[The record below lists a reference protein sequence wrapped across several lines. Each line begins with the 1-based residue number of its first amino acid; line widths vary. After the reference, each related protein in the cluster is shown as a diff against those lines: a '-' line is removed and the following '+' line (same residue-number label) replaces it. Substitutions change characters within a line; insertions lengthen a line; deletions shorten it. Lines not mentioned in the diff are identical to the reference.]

1 MDGSIPLW
9 RAAAYPCQLFGRG
22 MFLDASLSPLFLL
35 DFFETGPRR
44 GFVGTR
50 RGREGLSRDRN
61 ESEIFFAGMEGGERK
76 DRRWNIIR

>member
-1 MDGSIPLW
+1 
-9 RAAAYPCQLFGRG
+9 

-61 ESEIFFAGMEGGERK
+61 ESEIFFAGMEGKERSKMESVERK
-76 DRRWNIIR
+76 IKIIKNKILSIALILNL

>member
-1 MDGSIPLW
+1 
-9 RAAAYPCQLFGRG
+9 

-50 RGREGLSRDRN
+50 RGREGLSCDRN
-61 ESEIFFAGMEGGERK
+61 ESEIFFAGEERGKRKMESVERK
-76 DRRWNIIR
+76 IKIIKNKILSIALILNL